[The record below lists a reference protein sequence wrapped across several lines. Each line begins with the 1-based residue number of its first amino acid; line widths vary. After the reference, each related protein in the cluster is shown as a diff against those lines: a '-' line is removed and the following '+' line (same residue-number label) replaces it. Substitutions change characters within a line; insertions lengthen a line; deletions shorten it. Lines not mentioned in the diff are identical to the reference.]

1 MRNTRL
7 NYTLFG
13 IGFGLAFPLL
23 AIISDCFI
31 FNKLPFQFNSV
42 IVRIQQNP
50 IHYIIFLAPF
60 VLGYTFFRIGGS
72 MASRYLLTKRLRQS
86 NTALNESNQL
96 LDAFNYHV
104 SHDLKTVLNNQL
116 TLAHMI
122 DKYVQQKEYDR
133 VLEISQKLQEVGA
146 NGLNTVTSFLKIGEE
161 GFGYEN
167 DESIPVE
174 AEINRIVTENQL
186 QNEITVNF
194 RKSAFKTLVIN
205 KKVFESILL
214 NLLTNAIK
222 YSTSPSVVTIDLDF
236 QQEAKQI
243 TIADNGIG
251 IDLKQVGDQLFKPF
265 NRIKN
270 NLNKEGNGIGLFLV
284 KKMMLSVNGEV
295 SVKSEPGAGTTFI
308 LTFHPKYSAL

>member
-7 NYTLFG
+7 NYTLLG

-31 FNKLPFQFNSV
+31 FNQLPFQFSSV
-42 IVRIQQNP
+42 LLRIQQNP
-50 IHYIIFLAPF
+50 IHFIIFLAPF
-60 VLGYTFFRIGGS
+60 VIGYTFYRIGGS
-72 MASRYLLTKRLRQS
+72 IAARHLLTKRLRQA
-86 NTALNESNQL
+86 NVAMNESNQL
-96 LDAFNYHV
+96 LDAFNYHI
-104 SHDLKTVLNNQL
+104 SHDLKTVLNNHL

-146 NGLNTVTSFLKIGEE
+146 NGLTTVTNFLKIGEE
-161 GFGYEN
+161 GFGYES
-167 DESIPVE
+167 DESIPVQ
-174 AEINRIVTENQL
+174 AEINRIITENQL
-186 QNEITVNF
+186 ENDITVNF

-222 YSTSPSVVTIDLDF
+222 YTTSPSVVTIDLDF
-236 QQEAKQI
+236 QDEAKQI

-251 IDLKQVGDQLFKPF
+251 IDLKRFGDELFKPF

-270 NLNKEGNGIGLFLV
+270 DLNKEGNGIGLFLV
-284 KKMMLSVNGEV
+284 KKMMLSVNGEITV
-295 SVKSEPGAGTTFI
+295 ESEPGLGATFTLI
-308 LTFHPKYSAL
+308 FHPKYNDL